1 MLRNK
6 STRRH
11 LVHVCCM
18 FAVFIIF
25 EISAGGIRI
34 SEAHFERDTVD
45 PIKEYGLFWAFIL
58 YAFRFLS
65 FLPLPLCIFHAFG
78 LIRYNVFP
86 EKSQIRGSPL
96 LSPFLSIRVVTRGDY
111 PDLVRH
117 NVQRNM
123 TTCLDL
129 GMDKFIIEVI
139 TDKPLNLPKNGRIRE
154 IIVPTTYRTKS
165 GSLYKSRALQYAL
178 EDEVNILNDD
188 DWIVH
193 LDEETIL
200 TESSV
205 RGILNFLFESKH
217 SIGQGLITYA
227 NEEVINWVTT
237 LADSFRVGADLGLL
251 RFCLKKFNKA
261 LFLFKGSFVVCQAGV
276 ERRVTFDN
284 GIEGSIAEDT
294 YFAMKAMAKGYS
306 FDWIDGE
313 MWEKSPFSFWD
324 FLQQRKRWIQGIFLV
339 VHDKKLPKRARACLA
354 LALYS
359 WLTLPL
365 STSNVYLSALYPI
378 PVGQTFDFLVCFVG
392 AINLYLYF
400 IGAVK
405 SFSVTRLGYFKFFCC
420 VIGALCTIPF
430 VVVIENIAVIW
441 GLFGD
446 KKKFYIV
453 NKSLQPI
460 QQATDVV

>member
-1 MLRNK
+1 MLRSK
-6 STRRH
+6 SIRRH
-11 LVHVCCM
+11 ILHVIS
-18 FAVFIIF
+18 FLIVVIAF
-25 EISAGGIRI
+25 EVSAGGIRI
-34 SEAHFERDTVD
+34 WDVHFERDTVD
-45 PIKEYGLFWAFIL
+45 PIKEYGLFWTTIL

-65 FLPLPLCIFHAFG
+65 FLPLPLCVFHAIG

-86 EKSQIRGSPL
+86 EKSQLRDSPL
-96 LSPFLSIRVVTRGDY
+96 LAPFLSIRVVTRGDY
-111 PDLVRH
+111 PDLVRR

-123 TTCLDL
+123 NTCLDL
-129 GMDKFIIEVI
+129 DMDKFIIEVV
-139 TDKPLNLPKNGRIRE
+139 TDKPLNLPKNARIRE
-154 IIVPTTYRTKS
+154 IIVPATYRTKS

-251 RFCLKKFNKA
+251 RFCLKRFHKA
-261 LFLFKGSFVVCQAGV
+261 LFLFKGSFVVCQVGV

-284 GIEGSIAEDT
+284 GVEGSIAEDT
-294 YFAMKAMAKGYS
+294 YFAMKAMGKGYS
-306 FDWIDGE
+306 FNWIDGE

-339 VHDKKLPKRARACLA
+339 VHDKKLPKRSRACLA

-365 STSNVYLSALYPI
+365 STSNLYLSALYPI
-378 PVGQTFDFLVCFVG
+378 PVGQTFDFLACFVG
-392 AINLYLYF
+392 AVNLYLYL

-430 VVVIENIAVIW
+430 VVVIENVAVIW

-460 QQATDVV
+460 QYASDVV

>member
-1 MLRNK
+1 MLRKK

-11 LVHVCCM
+11 LFHVFC
-18 FAVFIIF
+18 FLTLFIGF
-25 EISAGGIRI
+25 ELTAGGIRI
-34 SEAHFERDTVD
+34 WEVHFERDTVD
-45 PIKEYGLFWAFIL
+45 PIKEYGILWTCIL

-65 FLPLPLCIFHAFG
+65 FLPLPLCICHAIG
-78 LIRYNVFP
+78 LLRYNVFP
-86 EKSQIRGSPL
+86 DKPQLRGSPL
-96 LSPFLSIRVVTRGDY
+96 LAPFLSIRVVTRGDY
-111 PDLVRH
+111 PDLVHR

-123 TTCLDL
+123 NTCIEL
-129 GMDKFIIEVI
+129 GMDKFIIEVV

-154 IIVPTTYRTKS
+154 LIVPSSYRTKS
-165 GSLYKSRALQYAL
+165 GSMYKARALQYAL
-178 EDEVNILNDD
+178 EDDVNILNDE

-200 TESSV
+200 TENSV
-205 RGILNFLFESKH
+205 RGILNFMFESKH

-251 RFCLKKFNKA
+251 RYCLKRFHKA

-284 GIEGSIAEDT
+284 GMAGSIAEDT
-294 YFAMKAMAKGYS
+294 YFAMSAMAKGYS

-339 VHDKKLPKRARACLA
+339 VHDKKLPIRARACLA

-378 PVGQTFDFLVCFVG
+378 PVGPTFDFLVCFVG
-392 AINLYLYF
+392 AVNLYLYF
-400 IGAVK
+400 IGAIK
-405 SFSVTRLGYFKFFCC
+405 SFSVTRLGIFKFICC
-420 VIGALCTIPF
+420 VIGAICTIPF

-453 NKSLQPI
+453 NKSLTSI
-460 QQATDVV
+460 NQATNIV